1 MSFHSFTH
9 MDTPK
14 HFDQDGCITF
24 EITLHVTI
32 GPGLL
37 YPRLCCGRADSLV
50 GKKPVRHFTSFSGV
64 DIFEYLCNMG
74 KVRSKRPFFI
84 GFPIKIEDS
93 DDALARI
100 VVFGSEQPT
109 PI

>member
-14 HFDQDGCITF
+14 HFDQYGCITF
-24 EITLHVTI
+24 EITPHVTI

-37 YPRLCCGRADSLV
+37 YPRLCCGRADSRV
-50 GKKPVRHFTSFSGV
+50 ERKAVTHCTSFSGV
-64 DIFEYLCNMG
+64 VMFEYLCNIG

-84 GFPIKIEDS
+84 GLPIKIEDS

-100 VVFGSEQPT
+100 IVFGSEQPA